1 MLCLAAIYLLRCRV
15 TQMLAAQ
22 KNVSALWI
30 ILDNN
35 YILVSEY
42 IVSSVRMVGLD
53 ANKCDGCVALHACLA
68 ILYWTCSLA
77 HTHTDGHIDSPHARV
92 QWRTYNILYI
102 YRPSVAA
109 CLLSHTHAIPTS
121 LLLLLRVMR
130 VMFFDVVVVVK
141 SLLWL
146 NMRCDERVPNDV
158 YTYVYYVT
166 QWTNVN
172 RTTLTNVWRP
182 RVETMIFI

>member
-42 IVSSVRMVGLD
+42 IVSSVHMVGLD

-172 RTTLTNVWRP
+172 RTTLTNV
-182 RVETMIFI
+182 